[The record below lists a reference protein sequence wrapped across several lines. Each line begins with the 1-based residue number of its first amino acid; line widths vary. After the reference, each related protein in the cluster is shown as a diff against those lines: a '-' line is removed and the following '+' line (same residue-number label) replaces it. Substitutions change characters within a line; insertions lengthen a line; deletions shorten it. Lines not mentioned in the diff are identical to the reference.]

1 MTSYFTIVAMC
12 VIASQCATSPDGGG
26 HANFVDTS
34 VCRIVANPQNF
45 DGKVVRFT
53 ADFESDGIERSV
65 LVDPACSNQGIAP
78 YEDSTLP
85 SSERAEFDRAIYS
98 GRPGTLDKQISAVFF
113 GRFKWN
119 AGHPHETAILESP
132 AHSITLLH
140 VFQIRVMPR
149 T

>member
-1 MTSYFTIVAMC
+1 MC

-78 YEDSTLP
+78 YDPQCFRETGVSRHEISLPGGTCSRDPLKMSSTRCGPRLLGGLILLV
-85 SSERAEFDRAIYS
+85 A
-98 GRPGTLDKQISAVFF
+98 GRM
-113 GRFKWN
+113 
-119 AGHPHETAILESP
+119 HETFGDSRHPPLQA
-132 AHSITLLH
+132 
-140 VFQIRVMPR
+140 
-149 T
+149 